1 MTDFVVDSDP
11 EDGLLHMFSPLS
23 GPSASTRHPSPPC
36 AKRQRGSDSAG
47 AACAASSA
55 TAAASGGA
63 HSAHGAPSRDE
74 EKENH
79 VGGKQQPTVA
89 ADSDSA
95 TSFTSS
101 ASPAELRIGDTVDV
115 ASRTQPNVN
124 KL

>member
-1 MTDFVVDSDP
+1 MSDFVVDSDP
-11 EDGLLHMFSPLS
+11 EDGRLHMFSPLS

-47 AACAASSA
+47 AASSA

-79 VGGKQQPTVA
+79 VGGKQQPAVA

-101 ASPAELRIGDTVDV
+101 ASPALRIGDTVDV

>member
-1 MTDFVVDSDP
+1 MSDFVVDSDP

-23 GPSASTRHPSPPC
+23 GPSASTRHSTPPC

-55 TAAASGGA
+55 TAPAASGGA

-89 ADSDSA
+89 IDSDSA
-95 TSFTSS
+95 TSFTS
-101 ASPAELRIGDTVDV
+101 ASPAQLRIGDTVDV

>member
-1 MTDFVVDSDP
+1 MSDFVVASDP
-11 EDGLLHMFSPLS
+11 EDGD
-23 GPSASTRHPSPPC
+23 SAFTRHPSPPC

-47 AACAASSA
+47 AASSA

-79 VGGKQQPTVA
+79 VGGKQQPAVA